1 MSSVEQDDSR
11 DQVHR
16 GQEISSELVIAR
28 SDTTVMLDFVPETLG
43 KIALAVER
51 KIAVAPLLSV
61 FPWRDHWSDCSL
73 IEDVDQRIGIVSLVA
88 DESARIGSFEQRFR
102 GGQIMRL
109 PRCQHQVE
117 RIAQGIDEH
126 VDFGAQSSAR
136 FADGL
141 CAVFFRAP
149 ALC

>member
-1 MSSVEQDDSR
+1 M
-11 DQVHR
+11 HR
-16 GQEISSELVIAR
+16 GQEVLSELVIAR
-28 SDTTVMLDFVPETLG
+28 SDTAVMLDFVPEALG
-43 KIALAVER
+43 EIALAVER

-61 FPWRDHWSDCSL
+61 FPWRDHWSDCSPM
-73 IEDVDQRIGIVSLVA
+73 EHADQRIGVVSLVA
-88 DESARIGSFEQRFR
+88 DKGARIGGFEQRFR
-102 GGQIMRL
+102 SGQIMRL

-126 VDFGAQSSAR
+126 VDFGAQSSTR

-141 CAVFFRAP
+141 RAVFFRAP